1 MDPEEKTYPV
11 IEMATEEFAM
21 ATAAQLEE
29 MALSTQKIDIW
40 GEGGFGE
47 TFHKQLGFT
56 VWYRTDE
63 DRVRAIES
71 GESEVIENKIRDY
84 CISHGFPS
92 ADRDR
97 IYVWIDAHQAL
108 ARGLRKEEVF
118 NEWLSK
124 ETGD

>member
-21 ATAAQLEE
+21 ATAEELEK
-29 MALSTQKIDIW
+29 MALSTDKIDIR

-71 GESEVIENKIRDY
+71 GEASTIEAKIRAT
-84 CISHGFPS
+84 HF
-92 ADRDR
+92 
-97 IYVWIDAHQAL
+97 AL
-108 ARGLRKEEVF
+108 HYQWKRQLLR
-118 NEWLSK
+118 
-124 ETGD
+124 